1 VLANLHLPFLRKETE
16 DIQTEDRRQKT
27 EDRRGC
33 SGRATRPR
41 GADSFRKDDETAN
54 EHESTRMEKIV
65 EGTKAGTFVPKV
77 RAYALQ
83 MNSLFLV

>member
-1 VLANLHLPFLRKETE
+1 VFANPHLPFLRKETE
-16 DIQTEDRRQKT
+16 DIQT

-54 EHESTRMEKIV
+54 EHESTRMEKIA

>member
-1 VLANLHLPFLRKETE
+1 VLANPHLPFLRKETE
-16 DIQTEDRRQKT
+16 DIQTEDRR
-27 EDRRGC
+27 GC
-33 SGRATRPR
+33 SGRTTRPR

>member
-16 DIQTEDRRQKT
+16 DIQT